1 MTEAETGLPQTT
13 EQALSLSKVRLD
25 ASAPKPATPKAT
37 ESPEQPAQA
46 QAAADSEAGTKPNG
60 QSAPKKA
67 DFSFVADPR
76 LRAALEANN
85 LPDDAAQALRDWTA
99 DYTKKSQRAKEYEQ
113 KAQAWDAIES
123 LPNAKRVIADLIASA
138 DAPPAPEPEPEFDYS
153 AATSAEIKAHIRE
166 EIRKGSREVAETLL
180 RERVLEPVSNRQ
192 QILTAAA
199 GLYGEWKERLDESAF
214 KAAWSDAV
222 GHYGETAFT
231 PDNVDRLFVP
241 FLKSAAAERE
251 LMAFKGKKTQ
261 DAEVARRA
269 TSPAGTSSVAATAPS
284 GEGAEAADGRTSTAR
299 ARTLKMLRERFG
311 WDERDL
317 EASAKT

>member
-1 MTEAETGLPQTT
+1 MTEADTGLPQTT

-25 ASAPKPATPKAT
+25 AQAPKPATPKAT

-46 QAAADSEAGTKPNG
+46 QAAADSEAPTKPTG

-76 LRAALEANN
+76 LRSALEANN
-85 LPDDAAQALRDWTA
+85 IPDDAAQVLKDWSA
-99 DYTKKSQRAKEYEQ
+99 DYTKKSQKAKEYEQ

-123 LPNAKRVIADLIASA
+123 LPNAKKVIADLIANA
-138 DAPPAPEPEPEFDYS
+138 DAEAPEPEPEVDLTQADNKTIW
-153 AATSAEIKAHIRE
+153 AAIRAEAKKMARE
-166 EIRKGSREVAETLL
+166 EAQATL
-180 RERVLEPVSNRQ
+180 REQVLEPVSSRQ
-192 QILTAAA
+192 QILSTAA
-199 GLYGEWKERLDESAF
+199 GLYGEWKERLDEPTF
-214 KAAWSDAV
+214 KAAWSEAV

-231 PDNVDRLFVP
+231 PDNVERLFVP

-251 LMAFKGKKTQ
+251 LTAYRGKQTK

-284 GEGAEAADGRTSTAR
+284 GEGAEVADGRASTAR